1 MKLQINQ
8 FIGKSQ
14 LAAIIYYKN
23 HGEEKDFYK
32 NLLIDLTKHI
42 NTMPKTYET
51 GEQGDA
57 ALIQLHYFN
66 GGSDWW
72 ILERDIEDEQLQ
84 AFGFACLNGDTHCAE
99 LGYISIQ
106 ELITHNV
113 ELDLYYHPQ
122 TLGQVKDKLYKR
134 AA

>member
-1 MKLQINQ
+1 MTTNINEFVSKEQ
-8 FIGKSQ
+8 MATLIHLSRT
-14 LAAIIYYKN
+14 
-23 HGEEKDFYK
+23 GEERAFFKQLTLD
-32 NLLIDLTKHI
+32 LIKHLE
-42 NTMPKTYET
+42 TMPKTYET
-51 GEQGDA
+51 DGQGDA
-57 ALIQLHYFN
+57 AVVQLHYFN
-66 GGSDWW
+66 AGSDWW
-72 ILERDIEDEQLQ
+72 ILERDIEHEQHQ

-99 LGYISIQ
+99 LGYISIN